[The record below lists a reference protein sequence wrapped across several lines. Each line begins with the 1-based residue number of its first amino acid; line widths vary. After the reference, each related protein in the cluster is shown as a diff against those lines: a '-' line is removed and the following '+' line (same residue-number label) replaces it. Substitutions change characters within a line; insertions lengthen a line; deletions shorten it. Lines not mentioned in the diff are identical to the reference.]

1 MDLLMDVYDTTGN
14 KVWSKKKKKS
24 ILNLIQ
30 PLPLTTT
37 L

>member
-14 KVWSKKKKKS
+14 KVWSKKKKS